1 MQNWLERHWYCDKVG
16 FWQMFLLPPHL
27 ILALLVTLRR
37 FLYKVG
43 VIPSWRSP
51 VPVIVIGNVTV
62 GGTGKT
68 PLVIW
73 LAEQLKAKGYSPGII
88 SRGYGGSAEKITE
101 VLHGA
106 DPSLVGDEPLL
117 MAMRTSCPVWI
128 GKKRPAVVRALLKAN
143 PHCDVII
150 SDDGLQHYALK
161 RDFEIV
167 VVDGV
172 RHYGNGAMLPFG
184 PMREPLVRVLDADA
198 VVVNGGD
205 ANLVGNEYLMH
216 LNGGSFYSLSDVG
229 KTASAKDFK
238 GKQIHAF
245 AGIGNPARFFN
256 HLRQLG
262 LEIAEHPFPDHH
274 PYRPADLQIEGAEVI
289 LMTEKDAVKCLKF
302 PQKNIWVLPV
312 QAEVMMGLEN
322 EVVER
327 IESFYGRKIA

>member
-1 MQNWLERHWYCDKVG
+1 MQNWLERHWYSDKVG
-16 FWQMFLLPPHL
+16 FWPVFFVLPDL
-27 ILALLVTLRR
+27 ILSLLVTLRR

-43 VIPSWRSP
+43 VIPSWRCP
-51 VPVIVIGNVTV
+51 VPVIIVGNVTV

-88 SRGYGGSAEKITE
+88 SRGYGGSAEEVTE
-101 VLHGA
+101 VFKDA
-106 DPSLVGDEPLL
+106 NPSFVGDEPLL
-117 MAMRTSCPVWI
+117 MSMRTSCPVWI

-143 PHCDVII
+143 PQCDVII

-184 PMREPLVRVLDADA
+184 PMREPLWRVLDADA

-205 ANLVGNEYLMH
+205 ADFWSGEHLMRLH
-216 LNGGSFYSLSDVG
+216 GGDFYSLSDAG
-229 KTASAKDFK
+229 KTSSAKDFE
-238 GKQIHAF
+238 GKKIHAF
-245 AGIGNPARFFN
+245 AGIGHPARFFN
-256 HLRQLG
+256 HLRQLE
-262 LEIAEHPFPDHH
+262 LEVVEHPFPDHH
-274 PYRPADLQIEGAEVI
+274 AYSPVDLQIEGAEVI

-312 QAEVMMGLEN
+312 QAEVIMGLEN